1 MSVGEAIGADRSGE
15 AGSAAFVAGLL
26 TVCADR
32 FGLDDG
38 GLEWGRL
45 DGRGLR
51 TAAEE
56 LGRAI
61 AALAHQQRRVL
72 CLIDERKA
80 YTADGS
86 RDAADWAAGRL
97 GVSRRAAVDEIEVAR
112 RLESLPALAAAAAAG
127 ELSPEQA
134 KPAVAVADAA
144 TDAAWADAA
153 PTMGVGSLQRRA
165 GRARRPAAADHTAA
179 RAARIFESWTTG
191 QELRFKGSVP
201 VDDGAKL
208 LKAIERSMPARD
220 PQHPATL
227 GQRHAD
233 GLLALAST
241 TVAEDADPD
250 RATVVLVAEL
260 AAVCDDD
267 PTATAELETA
277 EPLATETARRLICD
291 SRLSVL
297 VQDRDGR
304 PVGIGSTART
314 VPPAL
319 RRALI
324 VRDGRCRFGD
334 CTARRFLHAHHIEH
348 WPAPT
353 QMSNLALVCY
363 QHHHALHE
371 GAWNLTGDPHSQ
383 LTAVHPDG
391 RTSPPNWPHHHPRAL
406 GPPDENGRSGTAA
419 PAATGSPPTTQD
431 GPVRSPG
438 AVPRSRSEDEDAA
451 RPSLFGGDPDPP

>member
-1 MSVGEAIGADRSGE
+1 MSVGEAIGADRSSE
-15 AGSAAFVAGLL
+15 AGSAAFVADLL
-26 TVCADR
+26 GVCAGR
-32 FGLDDG
+32 FGLDGD
-38 GLEWGRL
+38 LEWGRL

-51 TAAEE
+51 TAAQE

-61 AALAHQQRRVL
+61 GVLQHQQRLVL

-97 GVSRRAAVDEIEVAR
+97 GVSRRAAADEMEVGR
-112 RLESLPALAAAAAAG
+112 RLGALPALAAAAAAG
-127 ELSPEQA
+127 ELTSEQA
-134 KPAVAVADAA
+134 KPVVAVADPA

-153 PTMGVGSLQRRA
+153 PSMGVGSLRRRA
-165 GRARRPAAADHTAA
+165 AKARRPAAADHAAA
-179 RAARIFESWTTG
+179 RAARIFESWTAG
-191 QELRFKGSVP
+191 QELRFKGTVP
-201 VDDGAKL
+201 VDDGARL

-241 TVAEDADPD
+241 VVADDADPD
-250 RATVVLVAEL
+250 RATVVLIAEL

-267 PTATAELETA
+267 PTATAELETS
-277 EPLATETARRLICD
+277 EPVATDTARRLICD

-304 PVGIGSTART
+304 AVGIGSTART

-319 RRALI
+319 RRALM
-324 VRDGRCRFGD
+324 VRDRRCRFGD

-371 GAWNLTGDPHSQ
+371 GAWNLTGDPSAQ

-391 RTSPPNWPHHHPRAL
+391 RRSPPNWPQLDTHTL
-406 GPPDENGRSGTAA
+406 GPPAD
-419 PAATGSPPTTQD
+419 PAARAGPPAVVS
-431 GPVRSPG
+431 GLG
-438 AVPRSRSEDEDAA
+438 AVGADPAVETGETE
-451 RPSLFGGDPDPP
+451 PTLFDDGRDPPRRE

>member
-15 AGSAAFVAGLL
+15 AGSVAFVTDLL
-26 TVCADR
+26 GVCAGR
-32 FGLDDG
+32 FGLDGD
-38 GLEWGRL
+38 LEWGRL
-45 DGRGLR
+45 EGRGLR
-51 TAAEE
+51 TAAEG

-61 AALAHQQRRVL
+61 AALQHQQRLVL

-80 YTADGS
+80 YAADGS

-97 GVSRRAAVDEIEVAR
+97 GVSRRAAVDEIDLGR
-112 RLESLPALAAAAAAG
+112 RLGALPALAAAAAAG
-127 ELSPEQA
+127 ELSSEQA
-134 KPAVAVADAA
+134 KPVVAVADPA

-153 PTMGVGSLQRRA
+153 PSMGVGSLRRRA
-165 GRARRPAAADHTAA
+165 AKARRPAAADHAAA
-179 RAARIFESWTTG
+179 RAARIFESWTAG
-191 QELRFKGSVP
+191 QELRFKGTVP
-201 VDDGAKL
+201 VDDGARL

-241 TVAEDADPD
+241 VVADDADPD

-267 PTATAELETA
+267 PTATAELETS
-277 EPLATETARRLICD
+277 EPVATDTARRLICD

-304 PVGIGSTART
+304 AVGIGSTART

-319 RRALI
+319 RRALM
-324 VRDGRCRFGD
+324 VRDRRCRFGD

-371 GAWNLTGDPHSQ
+371 GAWNLTGDPSAQ

-391 RTSPPNWPHHHPRAL
+391 RRSPPNWPQLDTHTL
-406 GPPDENGRSGTAA
+406 GPPAD
-419 PAATGSPPTTQD
+419 PAARAGPPAVVS
-431 GPVRSPG
+431 GLG
-438 AVPRSRSEDEDAA
+438 AVGADPAVETGETE
-451 RPSLFGGDPDPP
+451 PTLFDDGRDPPRRE

>member
-1 MSVGEAIGADRSGE
+1 MSVGEAIGADRSSE
-15 AGSAAFVAGLL
+15 AGSAAFVADLL
-26 TVCADR
+26 GVCAGR
-32 FGLDDG
+32 FGLDGD
-38 GLEWGRL
+38 LEWGRL

-51 TAAEE
+51 TAAQE

-61 AALAHQQRRVL
+61 GVLQHQQRRVL

-97 GVSRRAAVDEIEVAR
+97 GVSRRAAADEMEVGR
-112 RLESLPALAAAAAAG
+112 RLGALPALAAAAAAG
-127 ELSPEQA
+127 ELSSEQA
-134 KPAVAVADAA
+134 KPVVAVAEPA

-153 PTMGVGSLQRRA
+153 PSMGVGSLRRRA
-165 GRARRPAAADHTAA
+165 AKARRPAAADHAAA
-179 RAARIFESWTTG
+179 RAARIFESWTAG

-201 VDDGAKL
+201 VDDGARL

-220 PQHPATL
+220 PRSAATL

-241 TVAEDADPD
+241 VVADDADPD
-250 RATVVLVAEL
+250 RATVVVIAEL

-267 PTATAELETA
+267 PAASAELETG
-277 EPLATETARRLICD
+277 EPLATDTARRLVCD

-304 PVGIGSTART
+304 AVGISSTART

-334 CTARRFLHAHHIEH
+334 CTARRFLHAHHIDH

-353 QMSNLALVCY
+353 EMGNLALVCY

-371 GAWNLTGDPHSQ
+371 GGWTLTGDPSAQ

-391 RTSPPNWPHHHPRAL
+391 RRSPPNWPQLDTHTL
-406 GPPDENGRSGTAA
+406 GPPDRNGPGAA
-419 PAATGSPPTTQD
+419 SPATTESPPMTEHT
-431 GPVRSPG
+431 PASSPD
-438 AVPRSRSEDEDAA
+438 VAA
-451 RPSLFGGDPDPP
+451 RASSGDGHRPPLFGDDPDPP

>member
-15 AGSAAFVAGLL
+15 AGSVAFVTDLL
-26 TVCADR
+26 GVCAGR
-32 FGLDDG
+32 FGLDGD
-38 GLEWGRL
+38 LEWGRL

-51 TAAEE
+51 TAAED

-61 AALAHQQRRVL
+61 AALQHQQRLVL

-97 GVSRRAAVDEIEVAR
+97 GVSRRAAVDEIDLGR
-112 RLESLPALAAAAAAG
+112 RLEGLPALAAAAANG
-127 ELSPEQA
+127 ELSSEQA
-134 KPAVAVADAA
+134 KPVVAVAEPA

-153 PTMGVGSLQRRA
+153 PSMGVGSLRRRA
-165 GRARRPAAADHTAA
+165 ARARRPAAADHAAA
-179 RAARIFESWTTG
+179 RAARIFESWTAG
-191 QELRFKGSVP
+191 QELRFKGSLP
-201 VDDGAKL
+201 VDDGARL

-241 TVAEDADPD
+241 TVADDADPD
-250 RATVVLVAEL
+250 RATVVLIAEL

-267 PTATAELETA
+267 PTATAELESS
-277 EPLATETARRLICD
+277 EPVATDTARRLICD

-304 PVGIGSTART
+304 AVGLSSTART

-324 VRDGRCRFGD
+324 VRDRRCRFGD

-371 GAWNLTGDPHSQ
+371 GAWNLTGDPSGQ
-383 LTAVHPDG
+383 LTAIHPDG
-391 RTSPPNWPHHHPRAL
+391 RRSPPNWPQLDTHTL
-406 GPPDENGRSGTAA
+406 GPPAD
-419 PAATGSPPTTQD
+419 PAARAGPPAVD
-431 GPVRSPG
+431 SGLG
-438 AVPRSRSEDEDAA
+438 AVGADPAVETGETE
-451 RPSLFGGDPDPP
+451 PTLFDDGRDPPRRE

>member
-15 AGSAAFVAGLL
+15 AGSVAFVTDLL
-26 TVCADR
+26 GVCAGR
-32 FGLDDG
+32 FGLDGD
-38 GLEWGRL
+38 LEWGCL
-45 DGRGLR
+45 EGRGLR
-51 TAAEE
+51 TAAEG

-61 AALAHQQRRVL
+61 AALQHQQRLVL

-80 YTADGS
+80 YAADGS

-97 GVSRRAAVDEIEVAR
+97 GVSRRAAADEMEVGR
-112 RLESLPALAAAAAAG
+112 RLGALPALAAAAAAG
-127 ELSPEQA
+127 ELSSEQA
-134 KPAVAVADAA
+134 KPVVAVADPA

-153 PTMGVGSLQRRA
+153 PSMGVGSLRRRA
-165 GRARRPAAADHTAA
+165 AKARRPAAADHAAA
-179 RAARIFESWTTG
+179 RAARIFESWTAG
-191 QELRFKGSVP
+191 QELRFKGTVP
-201 VDDGAKL
+201 VDDGARL

-241 TVAEDADPD
+241 VVADDADPD

-267 PTATAELETA
+267 PTATAELETS
-277 EPLATETARRLICD
+277 EPVATDTARRLICD

-304 PVGIGSTART
+304 AVGIGSTART

-319 RRALI
+319 RRALM
-324 VRDGRCRFGD
+324 VRDRRCRFGD

-371 GAWNLTGDPHSQ
+371 GHWNLTGDPSAQ

-391 RTSPPNWPHHHPRAL
+391 RRSPPNWPQLDTHTL
-406 GPPDENGRSGTAA
+406 GPPAD
-419 PAATGSPPTTQD
+419 PAARAGPPAVVS
-431 GPVRSPG
+431 GLG
-438 AVPRSRSEDEDAA
+438 AVGADPAVETGETE
-451 RPSLFGGDPDPP
+451 PTLFDDGRDPPRRE

>member
-1 MSVGEAIGADRSGE
+1 MSVGEAIGADRSSE
-15 AGSAAFVAGLL
+15 AGSDAFVAGLL
-26 TVCADR
+26 GVCADR
-32 FGLDDG
+32 FGLDAD
-38 GLEWGRL
+38 LEWGRL
-45 DGRGLR
+45 EGRGLR
-51 TAAEE
+51 TAAGE
-56 LGRAI
+56 LQRAI
-61 AALAHQQRRVL
+61 GVLQHQQRRVL

-97 GVSRRAAVDEIEVAR
+97 GVSRRAAADEMEVGR
-112 RLESLPALAAAAAAG
+112 RLGALPALAAAAANG
-127 ELSPEQA
+127 ELTSEQA
-134 KPAVAVADAA
+134 KPVVAVAEPA
-144 TDAAWADAA
+144 TDAAWAGAA
-153 PTMGVGSLQRRA
+153 PSMGVGSLRRRA
-165 GRARRPAAADHTAA
+165 ARARRPAAADHTAA

-201 VDDGAKL
+201 VDDGARL

-220 PQHPATL
+220 PQTPATL

-241 TVAEDADPD
+241 TVADDADPD
-250 RATVVLVAEL
+250 RATVVVIAEL

-267 PTATAELETA
+267 PTATAQLETS
-277 EPLATETARRLICD
+277 EPLATHTARRLICD

-297 VQDRDGR
+297 VQDRDR
-304 PVGIGSTART
+304 RAVGISSTART

-371 GAWNLTGDPHSQ
+371 GHWNLTGNPSAQ

-391 RTSPPNWPHHHPRAL
+391 RRSPPNWPQLDTHTL
-406 GPPDENGRSGTAA
+406 GPPDENGRSGAA
-419 PAATGSPPTTQD
+419 SSAATGSPPTTPD
-431 GPVRSPG
+431 SPVSSPR
-438 AVPRSRSEDEDAA
+438 AAPRSRSRDGDGD

>member
-15 AGSAAFVAGLL
+15 AGSVAFVTDLL
-26 TVCADR
+26 GVCAGR
-32 FGLDDG
+32 FGLDGD
-38 GLEWGRL
+38 LEWGWL
-45 DGRGLR
+45 EGRGLR
-51 TAAEE
+51 TAAEG

-61 AALAHQQRRVL
+61 AALQHQQRLVL

-80 YTADGS
+80 YAADGS

-97 GVSRRAAVDEIEVAR
+97 GVSRRAAVDEIDLGR
-112 RLESLPALAAAAAAG
+112 RLGALPALAAAAAAG
-127 ELSPEQA
+127 ELSSEQA
-134 KPAVAVADAA
+134 KPVVAVADPA

-153 PTMGVGSLQRRA
+153 PSMGVGSLRRRA
-165 GRARRPAAADHTAA
+165 AKARRPAAADHAAA
-179 RAARIFESWTTG
+179 RAARIFESWTAG
-191 QELRFKGSVP
+191 QELRFKGTVP
-201 VDDGAKL
+201 VDDGARL

-241 TVAEDADPD
+241 VVADDADPD

-267 PTATAELETA
+267 PTATAELETS
-277 EPLATETARRLICD
+277 EPVATDTARRLICD

-304 PVGIGSTART
+304 AVGIGSTART

-319 RRALI
+319 RRALM
-324 VRDGRCRFGD
+324 VRDRRCRFGD

-371 GAWNLTGDPHSQ
+371 GAWNLTGDPSAQ

-391 RTSPPNWPHHHPRAL
+391 RRSPPNWPQLDTHTL
-406 GPPDENGRSGTAA
+406 GPPAD
-419 PAATGSPPTTQD
+419 PAARAGPPAVVS
-431 GPVRSPG
+431 GLG
-438 AVPRSRSEDEDAA
+438 AVGADPAVETGETE
-451 RPSLFGGDPDPP
+451 PTLFDDGRDPPRRE

>member
-1 MSVGEAIGADRSGE
+1 MSVGEAIGADRSSE
-15 AGSAAFVAGLL
+15 AGSVAFVADLL
-26 TVCADR
+26 GVCAGR
-32 FGLDDG
+32 FGLDGD
-38 GLEWGRL
+38 LEWGRL
-45 DGRGLR
+45 EGRGLR
-51 TAAEE
+51 TAAEG

-61 AALAHQQRRVL
+61 GVLQHQQRLVL

-97 GVSRRAAVDEIEVAR
+97 GVSRRAAADEMEVGR
-112 RLESLPALAAAAAAG
+112 RLGALPALAAAAAAG
-127 ELSPEQA
+127 ELSSEQA
-134 KPAVAVADAA
+134 KPVVAVADPA

-153 PTMGVGSLQRRA
+153 PSMGVGSLRRRA
-165 GRARRPAAADHTAA
+165 ARARRPAAADHAAA
-179 RAARIFESWTTG
+179 RAARIFESWTAG

-201 VDDGAKL
+201 VDDGARL

-241 TVAEDADPD
+241 VVADDADPD
-250 RATVVLVAEL
+250 RATVVVIAEL

-267 PTATAELETA
+267 PAATAELETG
-277 EPLATETARRLICD
+277 EPLATDTARRLICD

-304 PVGIGSTART
+304 AVGIGSTART

-319 RRALI
+319 RRALM
-324 VRDGRCRFGD
+324 VRDRRCRFGD

-353 QMSNLALVCY
+353 EMGNLALVCY

-371 GAWNLTGDPHSQ
+371 GGWNLTGDPSAQ

-391 RTSPPNWPHHHPRAL
+391 RRSPPNWPQLDTHTL
-406 GPPDENGRSGTAA
+406 GPPAD
-419 PAATGSPPTTQD
+419 PAARAGPPAVVS
-431 GPVRSPG
+431 GLG
-438 AVPRSRSEDEDAA
+438 AVGADPAVETGETE
-451 RPSLFGGDPDPP
+451 PTLFDDGRDPPRRE